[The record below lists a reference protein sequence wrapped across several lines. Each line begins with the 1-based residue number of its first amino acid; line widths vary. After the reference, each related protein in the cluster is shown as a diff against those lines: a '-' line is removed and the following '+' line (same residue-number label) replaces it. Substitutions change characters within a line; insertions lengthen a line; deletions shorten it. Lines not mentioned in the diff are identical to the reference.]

1 MEFRAG
7 RIFLFRTAVSVTV
20 LPRRTA
26 VLVFVAFA
34 GAYFLSA
41 LIRAITATLSPA
53 LTREFDLQARDLGL
67 LAGAYFLGFS
77 ATQLPLG
84 KWLDRHGPKK
94 VVLGFL
100 AVAVVG
106 CLAFSATDTFTGL
119 FAARIMCGIGLSACL
134 MAPLTGYRRWFTP
147 AAQMRSNSWMLMAGS
162 LGMIASTLPVQWL
175 VPIVGWRPLFVGL
188 ALLLAVAMGAIFWK
202 VPAWSLAAPGDVPGV
217 TDGGYAQVWRH
228 PYFRALVPV
237 GFFCYGGLLAIQTL
251 WAGPWMVHVAG
262 YSALDAA
269 TGMFWINVSMLCTF
283 WSWGAAAPWLAQRGW
298 HADRL
303 MSRGLPVS
311 FVLLV
316 AIIAGTASMPA
327 GAGVL
332 LAAYCMACSCIT
344 LSQPAV
350 GMAFAPAVAGR
361 ALSAFN
367 LVIFLGVFA
376 VQWGI
381 GLTIDGL
388 MALGMTNA
396 HSFQVAMAVFLV
408 CCLVS
413 YAHYLRAASHNCR
426 T

>member
-1 MEFRAG
+1 M
-7 RIFLFRTAVSVTV
+7 TV
-20 LPRRTA
+20 LPRRAA
-26 VLVFVAFA
+26 VLVFLVFA

-41 LIRAITATLSPA
+41 LVRAITATLSPV

-84 KWLDRHGPKK
+84 AWLDHHGPKK

-106 CLAFSATDTFTGL
+106 CLAFSSTNTFVGL
-119 FAARIMCGIGLSACL
+119 FAARILCGIGLSACL

-147 AAQMRSNSWMLMAGS
+147 AAQMRSNSWMLMTGS

-175 VPIVGWRPLFVGL
+175 MPMVGWRALFVGL
-188 ALLLAVAMGAIFWK
+188 ALLLAIAMATIAWK
-202 VPAWSLAAPGDVPGV
+202 VPSWAQGASHGVPG
-217 TDGGYAQVWRH
+217 TPGAGYAQVWRH
-228 PYFRALVPV
+228 PYFRALAPV
-237 GFFCYGGLLAIQTL
+237 GFFCYGGLLAVQTL
-251 WAGPWMVHVAG
+251 WAGPWMVKVAG
-262 YSALDAA
+262 FSTLEAA

-283 WSWGAAAPWLAQRGW
+283 WSWGAAAPWLARHGW

-303 MSRGLPVS
+303 ISRGLPIS
-311 FVLLV
+311 FVLLAV
-316 AIIAGTASMPA
+316 TIAGTGAMPA
-327 GAGVL
+327 WSGAL
-332 LAAYCMACSCIT
+332 LAAYCVACSCIT

-350 GMAFAPAVAGR
+350 GMAFAPAIAGR

-381 GLTIDGL
+381 GLGIDGL
-388 MALGMTNA
+388 MGLGMA
-396 HSFQVAMAVFLV
+396 SVPAFQTAMAMFLL

-413 YAHYLRAASHNCR
+413 YAYFLRAASHNR
-426 T
+426 RR